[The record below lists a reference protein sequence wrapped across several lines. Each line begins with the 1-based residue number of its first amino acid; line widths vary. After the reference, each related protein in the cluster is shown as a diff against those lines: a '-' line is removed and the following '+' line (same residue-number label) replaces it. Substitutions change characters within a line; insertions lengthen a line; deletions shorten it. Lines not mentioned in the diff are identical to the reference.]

1 MKSIQEYKIGK
12 TSYQFDYDMIVFQY
26 NSFKQMSNDEFVK
39 NIIDAI
45 HFACYVSYI
54 KRLDTE
60 KTLSDQG
67 IIHEL
72 IHLTKE
78 ATRKYQDVS
87 KTRKKFN
94 RLLKINKKN
103 YTL

>member
-1 MKSIQEYKIGK
+1 MKSIKEYKIGK
-12 TSYQFDYDMIVFQY
+12 TKYVLDYNLLMY
-26 NSFKQMSNDEFVK
+26 EYSLFKNMSNDEFLE

-54 KRLDTE
+54 KKLDTE
-60 KTLSDQG
+60 QTLSDKG

-72 IHLTKE
+72 VHLTKE
-78 ATRKYQDVS
+78 NTKKYQDVT

-94 RLLKINKKN
+94 KLLKVSKKN
-103 YTL
+103 YNL